1 MINRLASPRFM
12 SILTT
17 KRNRMI
23 RSFTKYVI
31 LAFLASTYKTL
42 PFAYLLRFYHH
53 VLITLLW
60 NRKKYL
66 ASGSNNTFGITGK
79 SNKRDLFKWVGI
91 KSYVSPLEVDMYM
104 HKSNSTYL
112 IDLDI
117 ARTKMVCQVFQK
129 LFFNCYFNVHG
140 DFKAQSIA
148 NFPYIP
154 AANVQCAFIRELKPF
169 QKFEIHSRVLA
180 WDKKW
185 LFVLSKFTSNN
196 GRTLHTI
203 AITKYVFKKKQRIT
217 IVPEEYIKECGLWNE
232 EVAAE
237 NETNFKLV
245 LNLVSNDGLEK
256 ICKSF

>member
-1 MINRLASPRFM
+1 MFS
-12 SILTT
+12 SV
-17 KRNRMI
+17 
-23 RSFTKYVI
+23 TKYLAV
-31 LAFLASTYKTL
+31 AFLVSTYKTVPL
-42 PFAYLLRFYHH
+42 AYLLRFYHH
-53 VLITLLW
+53 VFVVLVW
-60 NRKKYL
+60 NRGKYL
-66 ASGSNNTFGITGK
+66 ASGLNTYGITGIN
-79 SNKRDLFKWVGI
+79 NKRDLFRWVGI

-129 LFFNCYFNVHG
+129 LFFNYYFNVHG
-140 DFKAQSIA
+140 EFRGQGVA

-154 AANVQCAFIRELKPF
+154 AANVQCAFLRELKPF
-169 QKFEIHSRVLA
+169 QRFEIQSRVLA

-196 GRTLHTI
+196 GKTLHAI

-217 IVPEEYIKECGLWNE
+217 MIPEEYIKDCGLWNE

-245 LNLVSNDGLEK
+245 QNLVSNDDLEK
-256 ICKSF
+256 VCNST